1 MRAENAAA
9 SARDIYRCHR
19 SFEKAVAID
28 GKRETYLT
36 GDTTVDYAE
45 VKDQTLLYRITL
57 VTSADESGEIVFED
71 TLPEGTAW
79 GKGSDK
85 NRLFVDGV
93 QQNWYNGGWQIT
105 SAPDAANGNL
115 LKVSVQGCD
124 DSLQLKD
131 KAEIK
136 RGESFYGSNV
146 RLYYYEPSSEK
157 LEDVSGLQAVEEGR
171 CHIDEP
177 EADYW
182 LCMTIPDNTAL
193 LLRYEMEFDPGD
205 YESPKL
211 SNTVYPGYEL
221 PSTGGRGTAPFVL
234 AGGIM
239 VLGAALLLACGRVR
253 RRKEETK

>member
-1 MRAENAAA
+1 MRAESAAA

-79 GKGSDK
+79 GTGGDK
-85 NRLFVDGV
+85 NKLFVDGV

-105 SAPDAANGNL
+105 SAPDAA
-115 LKVSVQGCD
+115 
-124 DSLQLKD
+124 
-131 KAEIK
+131 
-136 RGESFYGSNV
+136 
-146 RLYYYEPSSEK
+146 
-157 LEDVSGLQAVEEGR
+157 
-171 CHIDEP
+171 
-177 EADYW
+177 
-182 LCMTIPDNTAL
+182 
-193 LLRYEMEFDPGD
+193 
-205 YESPKL
+205 
-211 SNTVYPGYEL
+211 
-221 PSTGGRGTAPFVL
+221 
-234 AGGIM
+234 
-239 VLGAALLLACGRVR
+239 LLLACGRVR

>member
-1 MRAENAAA
+1 MVRAESAAA

-45 VKDQTLLYRITL
+45 VKDQTLLYHITL

-71 TLPEGTAW
+71 ILPEGTAW

-105 SAPDAANGNL
+105 SAP
-115 LKVSVQGCD
+115 
-124 DSLQLKD
+124 
-131 KAEIK
+131 
-136 RGESFYGSNV
+136 
-146 RLYYYEPSSEK
+146 
-157 LEDVSGLQAVEEGR
+157 
-171 CHIDEP
+171 
-177 EADYW
+177 
-182 LCMTIPDNTAL
+182 
-193 LLRYEMEFDPGD
+193 
-205 YESPKL
+205 
-211 SNTVYPGYEL
+211 
-221 PSTGGRGTAPFVL
+221 
-234 AGGIM
+234 
-239 VLGAALLLACGRVR
+239 GAALLLACGRVR

>member
-1 MRAENAAA
+1 MRAESAAA

-19 SFEKAVAID
+19 SFEKAVAIDD

-45 VKDQTLLYRITL
+45 VKDQTLLYHITL
-57 VTSADESGEIVFED
+57 VTSADENGDIVFED
-71 TLPEGTAW
+71 ILPEGTAW

-124 DSLQLKD
+124 DGKAHTIEYLYQVSFKNDSRWNSLLTTDVPYPNRAKWGEEE
-131 KAEIK
+131 KASITTTVHRDAAPLTK
-136 RGESFYGSNV
+136 TGKIF
-146 RLYYYEPSSEK
+146 
-157 LEDVSGLQAVEEGR
+157 
-171 CHIDEP
+171 I
-177 EADYW
+177 
-182 LCMTIPDNTAL
+182 T
-193 LLRYEMEFDPGD
+193 
-205 YESPKL
+205 
-211 SNTVYPGYEL
+211 NTVYPGYEL

>member
-1 MRAENAAA
+1 MRAESAAA

-45 VKDQTLLYRITL
+45 VKDQTLLYHITL
-57 VTSADESGEIVFED
+57 VTSADENGDIVFED
-71 TLPEGTAW
+71 ILPEGTAW

-124 DSLQLKD
+124 DGKAHTIEYLYQVSFKNDSRWNSLLTTDVPYTNRAKWGEEE
-131 KAEIK
+131 KASITTTVHRDAAPLTK
-136 RGESFYGSNV
+136 TSKIF
-146 RLYYYEPSSEK
+146 
-157 LEDVSGLQAVEEGR
+157 
-171 CHIDEP
+171 I
-177 EADYW
+177 
-182 LCMTIPDNTAL
+182 T
-193 LLRYEMEFDPGD
+193 
-205 YESPKL
+205 
-211 SNTVYPGYEL
+211 NTVYPGYEL

-239 VLGAALLLACGRVR
+239 VLGAALLLACGRGR

>member
-1 MRAENAAA
+1 MQAESAAA
-9 SARDIYRCHR
+9 SAGDIYRCHR

-45 VKDQTLLYRITL
+45 VKDQTLLYHITL
-57 VTSADESGEIVFED
+57 VTSADENGDIVFED

-79 GKGSDK
+79 GTGSDK

-105 SAPDAANGNL
+105 SAPDAANGWSYTWAGEGQIL
-115 LKVSVQGCD
+115 AKDAQG
-124 DSLQLKD
+124 
-131 KAEIK
+131 
-136 RGESFYGSNV
+136 NP
-146 RLYYYEPSSEK
+146 YYYIVKEATTGAW
-157 LEDVSGLQAVEEGR
+157 DVDIRNNEG
-171 CHIDEP
+171 IQ
-177 EADYW
+177 
-182 LCMTIPDNTAL
+182 TGKIFIT
-193 LLRYEMEFDPGD
+193 
-205 YESPKL
+205 
-211 SNTVYPGYEL
+211 NTVYPGYEL

>member
-1 MRAENAAA
+1 MRAESAAA

-19 SFEKAVAID
+19 SFEKAID

-36 GDTTVDYAE
+36 GDTTVDYAK
-45 VKDQTLLYRITL
+45 VKDQTLLYHITL
-57 VTSADESGEIVFED
+57 VTSADENGDIVFED
-71 TLPEGTAW
+71 ILPEGTAW

-124 DSLQLKD
+124 DGKAHTIEYLYQVSFKNDSRWNSLLTTDVPYTNRAKWGEEE
-131 KAEIK
+131 KASITTTVHRDAAPLTK
-136 RGESFYGSNV
+136 TGKIF
-146 RLYYYEPSSEK
+146 
-157 LEDVSGLQAVEEGR
+157 
-171 CHIDEP
+171 I
-177 EADYW
+177 
-182 LCMTIPDNTAL
+182 T
-193 LLRYEMEFDPGD
+193 
-205 YESPKL
+205 
-211 SNTVYPGYEL
+211 NTVYPGYEL

>member
-1 MRAENAAA
+1 MVQAESAAA

-45 VKDQTLLYRITL
+45 VKDQTLLYHITL
-57 VTSADESGEIVFED
+57 VTSADENGEIVFED
-71 TLPEGTAW
+71 ILPEGTAW
-79 GKGSDK
+79 GKGSGNNK
-85 NRLFVDGV
+85 LFVDGV

-124 DSLQLKD
+124 DGKAHTIEYPYQVSFKNDSRWNSLLTTDVPYTNRAKWGEEE
-131 KAEIK
+131 KASITTTVHRDAAPLTK
-136 RGESFYGSNV
+136 TGKIF
-146 RLYYYEPSSEK
+146 
-157 LEDVSGLQAVEEGR
+157 
-171 CHIDEP
+171 I
-177 EADYW
+177 
-182 LCMTIPDNTAL
+182 T
-193 LLRYEMEFDPGD
+193 
-205 YESPKL
+205 
-211 SNTVYPGYEL
+211 NTVYPGYEL

-239 VLGAALLLACGRVR
+239 VLDAALLLACGRVR

>member
-1 MRAENAAA
+1 MQRACGAGRE
-9 SARDIYRCHR
+9 RRR

-71 TLPEGTAW
+71 ILPEGTAW
-79 GKGSDK
+79 GTGSGNNK
-85 NRLFVDGV
+85 LFVDGV

-124 DSLQLKD
+124 DGKAHTIEYLYQVSFKNDSRWNSLLTTDVPYTNRAKWGEEE
-131 KAEIK
+131 KASITTTVHRDAAPLTK
-136 RGESFYGSNV
+136 TGKIF
-146 RLYYYEPSSEK
+146 
-157 LEDVSGLQAVEEGR
+157 
-171 CHIDEP
+171 I
-177 EADYW
+177 
-182 LCMTIPDNTAL
+182 T
-193 LLRYEMEFDPGD
+193 
-205 YESPKL
+205 
-211 SNTVYPGYEL
+211 NTVYPGYEL